1 TRERVEK
8 VRSLAGSDPLT
19 GLRNRR
25 GLNERLQA
33 VLVSGGSGTIAVLDC
48 DRFKQVNDTL
58 GHAAGDRAL
67 RAIAGGI
74 RAHTREADT
83 AARWGGDEFVIY
95 FADLDPDAA
104 GQVLV
109 RIRDALH
116 QQPAALIDDRPLGFS
131 FGLARL
137 GGAQGHRDSNS
148 AFDAADRDLYR
159 AKQACRGAI
168 PA

>member
-1 TRERVEK
+1 M
-8 VRSLAGSDPLT
+8 
-19 GLRNRR
+19 
-25 GLNERLQA
+25 
-33 VLVSGGSGTIAVLDC
+33 
-48 DRFKQVNDTL
+48 
-58 GHAAGDRAL
+58 
-67 RAIAGGI
+67 
-74 RAHTREADT
+74 
-83 AARWGGDEFVIY
+83 
-95 FADLDPDAA
+95 
-104 GQVLV
+104 